1 MWISLI
7 TALNYSLQIRA
18 YKKVAE
24 NGKREKRRD
33 SSSNLGK
40 FCQITQRTEGS
51 DGLVNLQLAL
61 ADCKQWGYSITSEC
75 RMCFTKQ
82 KRSLSSPNRAA
93 DVL

>member
-7 TALNYSLQIRA
+7 TVLNYSLQIRA